1 MDFYYDNADERKEG
15 NEKTEIE
22 TRIGEKRN
30 RRRNERKA
38 EEERKGCYWSVCQV
52 FASLHYITK
61 MLQHWWHCLDGRGLA
76 LGMMSLT
83 TNQRSWGTVVV
94 VTDSWGWN
102 SRISEKVFF
111 LLSNHGASVSCVL
124 FPGVIFRLLL
134 KQIYFRPVPVSA
146 AEQRV
151 NEVDSK

>member
-61 MLQHWWHCLDGRGLA
+61 MLQH
-76 LGMMSLT
+76 
-83 TNQRSWGTVVV
+83 
-94 VTDSWGWN
+94 
-102 SRISEKVFF
+102 
-111 LLSNHGASVSCVL
+111 
-124 FPGVIFRLLL
+124 
-134 KQIYFRPVPVSA
+134 
-146 AEQRV
+146 
-151 NEVDSK
+151 